1 MMDTGFTSHRGFS
14 EQLRRNVAFQRP
26 ADPVEQAIDGGFEPV
41 FPHVAPSVQEEVP
54 VGFEPGELDALVRF
68 EAVPEVRAAVAHYL
82 HLPLVFLDVRH
93 GRNGG
98 FVQHKK
104 IPSNRL

>member
-26 ADPVEQAIDGGFEPV
+26 ADPVKQVIDGGFEPV

-68 EAVPEVRAAVAHYL
+68 EAVVRFFI
-82 HLPLVFLDVRH
+82 FLWC
-93 GRNGG
+93 
-98 FVQHKK
+98 KK
-104 IPSNRL
+104 CQKY